1 MSTWY
6 ENWFESPWYMKLYRH
21 RTEEEAREAIDLVR
35 TYAHVPDGARVLD
48 LCCGYG
54 RHALALAEAGY
65 MVTGLDSSNFLIDR
79 AREIYPH
86 PNVAYVVGDM
96 RGPFPGA
103 PFNAIVNF
111 FTSFGYF
118 DTVDEDQQV
127 LHAVYNSLSG
137 GGQFVMD
144 FFNARYVREHL
155 EAETMSLVES
165 ATIIQERSIVDNV
178 VHKRITINVPCSFER
193 EYAERVRL
201 YTHDELT
208 HMFTAAGLIIDHVL
222 GNYDGS
228 AFNEAT
234 SPRCIII
241 AHKPQPAR

>member
-6 ENWFESPWYMKLYRH
+6 ESWFESPWYMKLYRH

-35 TYAHVPDGARVLD
+35 TIANVPVGARVLD

-65 MVTGLDSSNFLIDR
+65 RVTGIDSSHFLIER
-79 AREIYPH
+79 ASEIYPH
-86 PNVAYVVGDM
+86 PNVHYAVGDM
-96 RGPFPGA
+96 RGPYPDA
-103 PFNAIVNF
+103 PFDAVVNF

-118 DTVDEDQQV
+118 DTTDEDQRV
-127 LHAVYNSLSG
+127 LDTIYASLSG

-144 FFNARYVREHL
+144 FFNAHYVRTHL

-165 ATIIQERSIVDNV
+165 ATIIQERSITDGF
-178 VHKRITINVPCSFER
+178 VHKRITINVPCSYER
-193 EYAERVRL
+193 DYAERVRL
-201 YTHDELT
+201 YTRADLES
-208 HMFTAAGLIIDHVL
+208 MFTSAGFIIDHVL
-222 GNYDGS
+222 GNYNGS
-228 AFNEAT
+228 SFEEAA

-241 AHKPQPAR
+241 AHKP